1 MLRSLVGSEMCIRD
15 RTRIAGHKGV
25 LGYMFLRPKDGF
37 LLDVVGFNN
46 DKQMIDL
53 YSSKLYNL
61 ISLAQSVV
69 RTINHTEEVTFLRMR
84 FGLREAIVA
93 PDLNKE
99 YILVVIQDQMLACL
113 LYTSDAADEEDS
125 VDLGGR
131 RIIKK
136 IKSLEETLDH
146 TEIYIC
152 M

>member
-1 MLRSLVGSEMCIRD
+1 MQAKEQKVNQEVIRSTLS
-15 RTRIAGHKGV
+15 RIAGHKGV

-37 LLDVVGFNN
+37 ILDVVGFNN

-99 YILVVIQDQMLACL
+99 YILVVIQDQTLAAEPEEAP
-113 LYTSDAADEEDS
+113 AAVEAAE
-125 VDLGGR
+125 GAPQ
-131 RIIKK
+131 
-136 IKSLEETLDH
+136 
-146 TEIYIC
+146 
-152 M
+152 